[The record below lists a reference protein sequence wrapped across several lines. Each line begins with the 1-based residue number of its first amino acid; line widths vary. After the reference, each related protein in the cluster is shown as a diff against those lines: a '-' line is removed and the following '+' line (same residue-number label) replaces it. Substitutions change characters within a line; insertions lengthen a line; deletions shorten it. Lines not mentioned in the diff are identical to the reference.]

1 MKKISIICAVFLI
14 MMLTGCEK
22 KQYEKIL
29 GKYSNVKVEY
39 TQPHILERYPRYEI
53 EDSTVIMQFN
63 GIHWWRLTV
72 IDDETLDEIESNGKL
87 CATSSNVDVY
97 KVDNPDY
104 EYAYILYPDN
114 CEDTYLR
121 FESISGP
128 EHGST
133 GNDFTESTRYSID
146 GNYIYP
152 DENYEIIES
161 LEENGLSENEE
172 NATGSFASMST
183 TFQEKYK
190 ITVYTKESG
199 HPSHDAF
206 FETSFHWK
214 KEGDSGACI
223 ISYTAFD
230 DSQIEDDYEDYENL
244 NQITIAD
251 KTYKVLTNDDTAAL
265 LYKVDDWF
273 YIRIDLWN
281 AVQFDENGDKTTL
294 TFTPAYLLENGYLD
308 DEIIM
313 DIEEE

>member
-1 MKKISIICAVFLI
+1 MKKRFLI
-14 MMLTGCEK
+14 YAVLLIVMLSGCQK
-22 KQYEKIL
+22 KQYEEIL
-29 GKYSNVKVEY
+29 GKNSNVKIEY
-39 TQPHILERYPRYEI
+39 TQPHILERYPRYEVGYR
-53 EDSTVIMQFN
+53 DVTMQFN

-72 IDDETLDEIESNGKL
+72 IDDETLDEIKSNDKL

-133 GNDFTESTRYSID
+133 GNDFTESMRYSID

-161 LEENGLSENEE
+161 LEENSLSEKEE
-172 NATGSFASMST
+172 NATGSFSSMST
-183 TFQEKYK
+183 TFKDKYK

-199 HPSHDAF
+199 HPSQDAF
-206 FETSFHWK
+206 FETSSHWRN
-214 KEGDSGACI
+214 EDNSGACI
-223 ISYTAFD
+223 ISYYAFV
-230 DSQIEDDYEDYENL
+230 DSQIEDDYENYENL
-244 NQITIAD
+244 DQITIAD
-251 KTYKVLTNDDTAAL
+251 KTYKVMTKDDTAAL

-281 AVQFDENGDKTTL
+281 AVQFDENGDRTTL
-294 TFTPAYLLENGYLD
+294 TFPPAYLLENGYLD
-308 DEIIM
+308 DEIMM

>member
-1 MKKISIICAVFLI
+1 MKKTFLICAVFLI
-14 MMLTGCEK
+14 MMITGCEK
-22 KQYEKIL
+22 KQYEEIL

-39 TQPHILERYPRYEI
+39 TQPYILERYPRYEI

-72 IDDETLDEIESNGKL
+72 IDDETLDEIESNGML

-172 NATGSFASMST
+172 
-183 TFQEKYK
+183 K
-190 ITVYTKESG
+190 
-199 HPSHDAF
+199 SH
-206 FETSFHWK
+206 
-214 KEGDSGACI
+214 
-223 ISYTAFD
+223 
-230 DSQIEDDYEDYENL
+230 
-244 NQITIAD
+244 
-251 KTYKVLTNDDTAAL
+251 
-265 LYKVDDWF
+265 
-273 YIRIDLWN
+273 
-281 AVQFDENGDKTTL
+281 
-294 TFTPAYLLENGYLD
+294 
-308 DEIIM
+308 
-313 DIEEE
+313 